1 MAEQSELEQA
11 LLEAMDYLVN
21 NRVENLDR
29 DKTITA
35 TIVSCS
41 NALTQE
47 YQIQYNNGFLTAY
60 AQEGASF
67 KANELVYVL
76 VPLGDFSQKKTIVGK
91 ASNVS
96 DDTNIT
102 FVSSALNNY
111 NSIGRNVIED
121 KGNNTP
127 IGLNSYYKNDYV
139 LIYDRD
145 LPDESLVSINQDEF
159 KSYLKNASAIMIES
173 TFQTRLPR
181 AHRLTKTGI
190 YGVQFVLAF
199 QDTSSTVVNEYEEYL
214 PETEGYKSYVEQLV
228 EGTAL
233 SAYEYYKQQITLIY
247 ADSGLT
253 LQEKQ
258 AEVQKILD
266 ELESATNNTTSLY
279 PAQESSAVDSFV
291 DKVSSIKNEGEVQE
305 TLESLDE
312 TDTPVIKHISY
323 VLDSNNMT
331 GNPLL
336 YNTYTNQY
344 NVYPIDV
351 KNFLYIESIVAYCQD
366 FELEDNLTQATLWG
380 DDIFIKEFEIYG
392 LQEISAVS
400 GDYMLKLATPQGA
413 LFKTLNSSETLTA
426 IGTTTYQKYTDI
438 SDSTTYYW
446 FAKDDRISSLSEDY
460 QMYGGAGWRYLRA
473 IGNNKTL
480 TTTGAENRA
489 YENVYMVVAVYKES
503 VILKQ
508 TFTFYNEAARRDI
521 QVISDL
527 GTKFSFDRGTPTLTC
542 LINGKSAEFDEN
554 HDDELYSFAWSKID
568 DYGNTTTISKTYEE
582 LEAEYEQGIK
592 DAIGYSA
599 LAAIKNQM
607 IAMQGV
613 EFDRNV
619 LKYPIKQIDAKATFS
634 CSVYLRE
641 TADEEDYFVGSA
653 SITLQNED
661 VASPTDYYILIQN
674 GDQVFQ
680 YSESGVSPAS
690 DRYTD
695 PLEILPLECH
705 FYDPAGLEVNKDT
718 YTVKWVVPTSDT
730 MLVIPA
736 EGLQIN
742 PANGKLE
749 WYPQATYPTM
759 IADSYDYQALN
770 NQVTCVVT
778 YNGQDYQQD
787 TDFLFVKVGDNGTN
801 GTDVVGKIS
810 PVRDPQQG
818 LLALELRDN
827 HIPQWNNGTNTSAQA
842 LQFELFN
849 RNELLNIT
857 SVSWSMAGGNTKSKQ
872 MSVSGGVV
880 SWDSENTSSTRKFT
894 NLIVKAETSFE
905 SQSYYAFYPVPV
917 IDYKNI
923 DSYSVILDKTKT
935 LKNILYNADGRNPLY
950 NKNQGIFFT
959 LTTNAPKYVTFTAEG
974 GLDDDDTSCAFK
986 LIGEKNSSDGQV
998 TLSQQI
1004 EGEGSVYI
1012 LPDDVYDGAYCNNR
1026 VHVRIYSEEGLANPE
1041 VEFYV
1046 PIHTSL
1052 NMFGLASLNAWDGNH
1067 VEINEDENYVLAPQ
1081 IGAGEKDDENK
1092 FTGIVMGKSQTYDQE
1107 ERSVGLLGYS
1117 HGKQSIWLDADT
1129 GNAIFGLPE
1138 QQASTNNAFTEGRI
1152 ELIPGGESKIGMWNI
1167 GSRAIYNMTEP
1178 PEMRRVQIGV
1188 DANDDP
1194 IYELQIKDGSGQWI
1208 NIEDANS
1215 KVLSNDNFRG
1225 VAPET
1230 PAYKSYQGTSS
1241 QYNVANA
1248 SISTPPQAQGMILG
1262 ANPAYLSVK
1271 SMPLTRD
1278 NCNIDWEGA
1287 NTAIMPGD
1295 SIEVEIDPVK
1305 SSVFSIYRHT
1315 LYDKDTLTD
1324 QWRRYPLVGINSN
1337 GQFYTNAIEDGESS
1351 MGIGAIGAFGDRAAV
1366 HKYVGAQFAYLG
1378 SNIFKFFLDDTGD
1391 DEDVESRPL
1400 YISGATGMV
1409 TEYER
1414 PMQLYGKTIALYS
1427 NEDALNATEKTSEHR
1442 LLLTDSS
1449 IYLGHNN
1456 AYISIPS
1463 FPYADDEHNVEV
1475 PFEIST
1481 DTSLVIAPNQDMTTT
1496 MSLGYANI
1504 STKHPLSLTI
1514 NHGEGREND
1523 ALIGTVLGK
1532 INITDFSNLSFKTD
1546 SQSGNLR
1553 FDMLDSGKTTSRDGT
1568 EVTNNQIYLGNDT
1581 ARIEINEA
1589 TLSKFNMRQGIQ
1601 MNAKNN
1607 GIFIDTDTVQIDL
1620 KASYTE
1626 TNAAPAELKLTPAKD
1641 GYSTFSLLSGY
1652 GNIRSV
1658 GSAMDE
1664 EYTRN
1669 GVEITDGIY
1678 TGWANLLEVIDGS
1691 SDSLRAEGDLVGS
1704 NFKFNSAK
1712 NYDSFNGWNNSFISL
1727 DEHLDRIYDLIRQA
1741 YNRAV
1746 TAENNALTW
1755 SNEAKTAAN
1764 NAQETADS
1772 AYGLANTANTNANDR
1787 VSITTFNNHTHRT
1800 INRSGS
1806 VWGAT
1811 SIPGSTTIDDQR
1823 VVTTPSGW
1831 LNLTYADTTTPNQS

>member
-1 MAEQSELEQA
+1 M
-11 LLEAMDYLVN
+11 
-21 NRVENLDR
+21 
-29 DKTITA
+29 
-35 TIVSCS
+35 
-41 NALTQE
+41 
-47 YQIQYNNGFLTAY
+47 
-60 AQEGASF
+60 
-67 KANELVYVL
+67 
-76 VPLGDFSQKKTIVGK
+76 
-91 ASNVS
+91 
-96 DDTNIT
+96 
-102 FVSSALNNY
+102 
-111 NSIGRNVIED
+111 
-121 KGNNTP
+121 
-127 IGLNSYYKNDYV
+127 
-139 LIYDRD
+139 
-145 LPDESLVSINQDEF
+145 
-159 KSYLKNASAIMIES
+159 
-173 TFQTRLPR
+173 
-181 AHRLTKTGI
+181 
-190 YGVQFVLAF
+190 
-199 QDTSSTVVNEYEEYL
+199 
-214 PETEGYKSYVEQLV
+214 
-228 EGTAL
+228 
-233 SAYEYYKQQITLIY
+233 
-247 ADSGLT
+247 
-253 LQEKQ
+253 
-258 AEVQKILD
+258 
-266 ELESATNNTTSLY
+266 
-279 PAQESSAVDSFV
+279 
-291 DKVSSIKNEGEVQE
+291 
-305 TLESLDE
+305 
-312 TDTPVIKHISY
+312 
-323 VLDSNNMT
+323 
-331 GNPLL
+331 
-336 YNTYTNQY
+336 
-344 NVYPIDV
+344 
-351 KNFLYIESIVAYCQD
+351 
-366 FELEDNLTQATLWG
+366 
-380 DDIFIKEFEIYG
+380 
-392 LQEISAVS
+392 
-400 GDYMLKLATPQGA
+400 
-413 LFKTLNSSETLTA
+413 
-426 IGTTTYQKYTDI
+426 
-438 SDSTTYYW
+438 
-446 FAKDDRISSLSEDY
+446 
-460 QMYGGAGWRYLRA
+460 
-473 IGNNKTL
+473 
-480 TTTGAENRA
+480 
-489 YENVYMVVAVYKES
+489 
-503 VILKQ
+503 
-508 TFTFYNEAARRDI
+508 
-521 QVISDL
+521 
-527 GTKFSFDRGTPTLTC
+527 
-542 LINGKSAEFDEN
+542 
-554 HDDELYSFAWSKID
+554 
-568 DYGNTTTISKTYEE
+568 
-582 LEAEYEQGIK
+582 
-592 DAIGYSA
+592 
-599 LAAIKNQM
+599 
-607 IAMQGV
+607 
-613 EFDRNV
+613 
-619 LKYPIKQIDAKATFS
+619 
-634 CSVYLRE
+634 
-641 TADEEDYFVGSA
+641 
-653 SITLQNED
+653 
-661 VASPTDYYILIQN
+661 
-674 GDQVFQ
+674 
-680 YSESGVSPAS
+680 
-690 DRYTD
+690 
-695 PLEILPLECH
+695 
-705 FYDPAGLEVNKDT
+705 
-718 YTVKWVVPTSDT
+718 
-730 MLVIPA
+730 
-736 EGLQIN
+736 
-742 PANGKLE
+742 
-749 WYPQATYPTM
+749 
-759 IADSYDYQALN
+759 
-770 NQVTCVVT
+770 
-778 YNGQDYQQD
+778 
-787 TDFLFVKVGDNGTN
+787 
-801 GTDVVGKIS
+801 
-810 PVRDPQQG
+810 
-818 LLALELRDN
+818 
-827 HIPQWNNGTNTSAQA
+827 
-842 LQFELFN
+842 
-849 RNELLNIT
+849 
-857 SVSWSMAGGNTKSKQ
+857 
-872 MSVSGGVV
+872 
-880 SWDSENTSSTRKFT
+880 
-894 NLIVKAETSFE
+894 
-905 SQSYYAFYPVPV
+905 
-917 IDYKNI
+917 
-923 DSYSVILDKTKT
+923 
-935 LKNILYNADGRNPLY
+935 
-950 NKNQGIFFT
+950 
-959 LTTNAPKYVTFTAEG
+959 
-974 GLDDDDTSCAFK
+974 
-986 LIGEKNSSDGQV
+986 
-998 TLSQQI
+998 
-1004 EGEGSVYI
+1004 
-1012 LPDDVYDGAYCNNR
+1012 
-1026 VHVRIYSEEGLANPE
+1026 
-1041 VEFYV
+1041 
-1046 PIHTSL
+1046 SL
-1052 NMFGLASLNAWDGNH
+1052 NMFSLASLNAWDGNH

-1225 VAPET
+1225 VTPET

-1351 MGIGAIGAFGDRAAV
+1351 MGIGSIGAFGDRAAV

-1378 SNIFKFFLDDTGD
+1378 SNIFKFFLDDTGNAD
-1391 DEDVESRPL
+1391 DVESRPL

-1427 NEDALNATEKTSEHR
+1427 NEGALNATEKTSEHR

-1514 NHGEGREND
+1514 NHGEDREND

-1532 INITDFSNLSFKTD
+1532 INITDFSNLSLKTD
-1546 SQSGNLR
+1546 SQSGSLR

-1664 EYTRN
+1664 KYTRN

-1704 NFKFNSAK
+1704 NFKFTDPNKS
-1712 NYDSFNGWNNSFISL
+1712 YSSFNGGNASISL
-1727 DEHLDRIYDLIRQA
+1727 DWHLSRIYELIRQA

-1746 TAENNALTW
+1746 TAEDNARTW
-1755 SNEAKTAAN
+1755 SNEAKTAAS
-1764 NAQETADS
+1764 NAQGTADS
-1772 AYGLANTANTNANDR
+1772 AYNLANTANTNANNR
-1787 VSITTFNNHTHRT
+1787 VSITTFNSHTHRT

-1811 SIPGSTTIDDQR
+1811 SMPGSTTIDEHR
-1823 VVTTPSGW
+1823 VVTSPSGW
-1831 LNLTYADTTTPNQS
+1831 LNLTYSDTTTPN

>member
-214 PETEGYKSYVEQLV
+214 PETQGYKSYVEQVV
-228 EGTAL
+228 EGAAL

-266 ELESATNNTTSLY
+266 ELESTTNNTTSLY

-291 DKVSSIKNEGEVQE
+291 DKVSSIKSEGEVQE

-351 KNFLYIESIVAYCQD
+351 ENFLYIESIVAYCQD
-366 FELEDNLTQATLWG
+366 FESEDNLTQATLWG

-400 GDYMLKLATPQGA
+400 GDYMLKLGTPQGA
-413 LFKTLNSSETLTA
+413 LFKTLNSSEVLTA

-521 QVISDL
+521 QIISDL

-542 LINGKSAEFDEN
+542 LINGKSAKFDEN

-613 EFDRNV
+613 EFMRNV

-641 TADEEDYFVGSA
+641 TADAEDYFVGSA
-653 SITLQNED
+653 TITLQNDD

-736 EGLQIN
+736 EGLEIN
-742 PANGKLE
+742 PANDKLE

-787 TDFLFVKVGDNGTN
+787 TDFLFVKVGDNGAN

-880 SWDSENTSSTRKFT
+880 SWDSENTSSIRKFT

-974 GLDDDDTSCAFK
+974 GLDDNETSCAFK

-1046 PIHTSL
+1046 PIHMSL

-1167 GSRAIYNMTEP
+1167 GSRAMYNMTKP
-1178 PEMRRVQIGV
+1178 PVPVRVDEEGNIEFEDSYIGV
-1188 DANDDP
+1188 QPDDP
-1194 IYELQIKDGSGQWI
+1194 YKDYPVPDAQI
-1208 NIEDANS
+1208 
-1215 KVLSNDNFRG
+1215 
-1225 VAPET
+1225 
-1230 PAYKSYQGTSS
+1230 
-1241 QYNVANA
+1241 
-1248 SISTPPQAQGMILG
+1248 SIPHDAQGLLLN
-1262 ANPAYLSVK
+1262 ANPAYISVK
-1271 SMPLTRD
+1271 GMPLD
-1278 NCNIDWEGA
+1278 NKNSNIDWDGA
-1287 NTAIMPGD
+1287 NTTIKQGD
-1295 SIEVEIDPVK
+1295 SIEVELDPRK

-1315 LYDKDTLTD
+1315 TWDGDTNTGS
-1324 QWRRYPLVGINSN
+1324 WHRYPLVGINAN

-1351 MGIGAIGAFGDRAAV
+1351 MGIGAIGAFGKQAGDHR
-1366 HKYVGAQFAYLG
+1366 YVGAQFAYLG
-1378 SNIFKFFLDDTGD
+1378 ANIFKFFLDDTTQSNPDGVGD
-1391 DEDVESRPL
+1391 VYSRPL
-1400 YISGATGMV
+1400 YISAATGI
-1409 TEYER
+1409 TSEYER

-1427 NEDALNATEKTSEHR
+1427 NEGALNATEKTSEHR

-1504 STKHPLSLTI
+1504 STKHPLSFTI
-1514 NHGEGREND
+1514 NHGEDREND

-1532 INITDFSNLSFKTD
+1532 INITDFSNLSLKTD
-1546 SQSGNLR
+1546 SQSGSLR
-1553 FDMLDSGKTTSRDGT
+1553 FDMLDSGKTTSRNGT

-1626 TNAAPAELKLTPAKD
+1626 TNAAPSELNLTPAKD

-1658 GSAMDE
+1658 GSAMDSK
-1664 EYTRN
+1664 YTRN
-1669 GVEITDGIY
+1669 GVEITDGLY

-1704 NFKFNSAK
+1704 NFKFNANKS
-1712 NYDSFNGWNNSFISL
+1712 YSSFVGGNVSNSL
-1727 DEHLDRIYDLIRQA
+1727 DWHLSRIYDLIRQA
-1741 YNRAV
+1741 YNRAI

-1755 SNEAKTAAN
+1755 SNEAKTAAS
-1764 NAQETADS
+1764 NAQGTANSAYNLASSRVSLSAFNSHRHTVVIGSGNKRPVVADS
-1772 AYGLANTANTNANDR
+1772 VNISQGTL
-1787 VSITTFNNHTHRT
+1787 V
-1800 INRSGS
+1800 G
-1806 VWGAT
+1806 
-1811 SIPGSTTIDDQR
+1811 GSTAANSINT
-1823 VVTTPSGW
+1823 S
-1831 LNLTYADTTTPNQS
+1831 APN

>member
-102 FVSSALNNY
+102 FVSSVLNNY

-145 LPDESLVSINQDEF
+145 LSDESLVSINQDEF

-214 PETEGYKSYVEQLV
+214 PETEGYKSYVEQVV
-228 EGTAL
+228 EGAAI
-233 SAYEYYKQQITLIY
+233 SAYEYYKQQIALIW
-247 ADSGLT
+247 ADPELST
-253 LQEKQ
+253 QEKQ
-258 AEVQKILD
+258 QEVQKILD
-266 ELESATNNTTSLY
+266 ELQSAMDSTTSLY
-279 PAQESSAVDSFV
+279 PGQESSAVSNFIGE
-291 DKVSSIKNEGEVQE
+291 VSSIKNEGDVQE
-305 TLESLDE
+305 VIDSLDK

-351 KNFLYIESIVAYCQD
+351 ENFLYIESIMAYCQD
-366 FELEDNLTQATLWG
+366 FESEDNLTQATLWG

-542 LINGKSAEFDEN
+542 LINGKSVDFDEN

-568 DYGNTTTISKTYEE
+568 DYGNTTTISKTYKE

-613 EFDRNV
+613 EFMRNV

-641 TADEEDYFVGSA
+641 TADAEDYFVGSA
-653 SITLQNED
+653 TITLQNDD

-730 MLVIPA
+730 MLVVPA

-849 RNELLNIT
+849 CNELLNIT

-923 DSYSVILDKTKT
+923 DSYSIILDKTKT

-959 LTTNAPKYVTFTAEG
+959 LTTNAPKYVTFAAEG
-974 GLDDDDTSCAFK
+974 GLDDNETSCAFK

-1046 PIHTSL
+1046 PIHMSL

-1167 GSRAIYNMTEP
+1167 GSRAMYNMTKP
-1178 PEMRRVQIGV
+1178 PVPVGVDEEGNIEFEDSYIGV
-1188 DANDDP
+1188 QPDDP
-1194 IYELQIKDGSGQWI
+1194 YKDYPVPDAQI
-1208 NIEDANS
+1208 
-1215 KVLSNDNFRG
+1215 
-1225 VAPET
+1225 
-1230 PAYKSYQGTSS
+1230 
-1241 QYNVANA
+1241 
-1248 SISTPPQAQGMILG
+1248 SIPHDAQGLLLN
-1262 ANPAYLSVK
+1262 ANPAYISVK
-1271 SMPLTRD
+1271 GMPLD
-1278 NCNIDWEGA
+1278 KKNSNIDWEGA
-1287 NTAIMPGD
+1287 NTTIKQGD
-1295 SIEVEIDPVK
+1295 SIEVELDPRK

-1315 LYDKDTLTD
+1315 TWDGDTNTD
-1324 QWRRYPLVGINSN
+1324 SWHRYPLVGINAS

-1351 MGIGAIGAFGDRAAV
+1351 MGIGAIGAFGKQAGDHR
-1366 HKYVGAQFAYLG
+1366 YVGAQFAYLG
-1378 SNIFKFFLDDTGD
+1378 ANIFKFFLDDTTKSNPDGVGD
-1391 DEDVESRPL
+1391 VYSRPL
-1400 YISGATGMV
+1400 YISAATGI
-1409 TEYER
+1409 TSEYER

-1427 NEDALNATEKTSEHR
+1427 NEGALNATEKTSEHR

-1481 DTSLVIAPNQDMTTT
+1481 DTSLVVAPNEDMTTT

-1514 NHGEGREND
+1514 NHGEDREND

-1532 INITDFSNLSFKTD
+1532 INITDFSNLSLKTD

-1658 GSAMDE
+1658 GKAMDE
-1664 EYTRN
+1664 QYTRN
-1669 GVEITDGIY
+1669 GVEITDGVY

-1746 TAENNALTW
+1746 TAEDNARTW
-1755 SNEAKTAAN
+1755 SD
-1764 NAQETADS
+1764 NAYTNAINWVSRQGYATQSWVDS
-1772 AYGLANTANTNANDR
+1772 NYVTGKRAEFVLANTYNTHKHDVGGGGWI
-1787 VSITTFNNHTHRT
+1787 VSAYT
-1800 INRSGS
+1800 G
-1806 VWGAT
+1806 V
-1811 SIPGSTTIDDQR
+1811 TIDDKSGSLPTR
-1823 VVTTPSGW
+1823 FTPVGDLSTG
-1831 LNLTYADTTTPNQS
+1831 NPR